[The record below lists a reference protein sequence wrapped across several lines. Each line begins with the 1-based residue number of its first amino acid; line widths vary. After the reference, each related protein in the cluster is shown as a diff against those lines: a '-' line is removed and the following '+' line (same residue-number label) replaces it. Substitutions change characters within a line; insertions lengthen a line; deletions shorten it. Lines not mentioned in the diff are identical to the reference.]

1 MLVPLIIGHG
11 IKARFRL
18 HSSISHWHCER
29 RLFIFASFV
38 RVVVVAR
45 SEFVT
50 GALGSKSIRWCAAIS
65 SPRPDPVTPD
75 GPASAQ
81 RRQWIARDKR
91 HWNTEAARLFFPK
104 VEHTYQV
111 YCGGLIRKNQSKK
124 K

>member
-50 GALGSKSIRWCAAIS
+50 GALGSKSIRWYAAI

-81 RRQWIARDKR
+81 RRQWIARDK
-91 HWNTEAARLFFPK
+91 
-104 VEHTYQV
+104 
-111 YCGGLIRKNQSKK
+111 
-124 K
+124 

>member
-50 GALGSKSIRWCAAIS
+50 GALGSISIS

-81 RRQWIARDKR
+81 RRQWIARDK
-91 HWNTEAARLFFPK
+91 
-104 VEHTYQV
+104 
-111 YCGGLIRKNQSKK
+111 
-124 K
+124 